1 MSYDIK
7 FSTKRIGTIIAMIA
21 IVATIAFTLSASIKI
36 VDAGHRGVLLH
47 FQEVDTL
54 EPPLGE
60 GLHFVTPL
68 QDDVVNIEVRT
79 QKYEKQTN
87 AGTKDLQVATTT
99 IALNFHPSPE
109 AINDLYKEVGLD
121 YANRIIQPAVEETV
135 KQVTANYNA
144 AELITKRPQ
153 LKADIEESLRV
164 RLAQY
169 DIIQDGVSIT
179 DFSFTSDFQDA
190 INKKVKAEQDALAA
204 ENQVKVK
211 EAEARQAE
219 AVALGLKLAAIQNAE
234 GIKQSAILEAEGH
247 AQAIVLTANAEREK
261 VRLVTEFL
269 QNNPE
274 YIEWFRIFTWNGQL
288 PETLLNGGD
297 VSALLQIPNKVIKEE

>member
-7 FSTKRIGTIIAMIA
+7 FSTRRIGMIIAMIA

-47 FQEVDTL
+47 FQEVDTV

-234 GIKQSAILEAEGH
+234 GIKQAAILEAEGH
-247 AQAIVLTANAEREK
+247 AQAIILQANADKEK
-261 VRLVTEFL
+261 IRLITEFL

-274 YIEWFRIFTWNGQL
+274 YIEWFRILQWNGHL

-297 VSALLQIPNKVIKEE
+297 VSALLQIPSKVIKEE

>member
-234 GIKQSAILEAEGH
+234 GVKQSAILEAEGH
-247 AQAIVLTANAEREK
+247 AQAIILQANADKEK
-261 VRLVTEFL
+261 IRLITEFL

-274 YIEWFRIFTWNGQL
+274 YIEWFRILQWNGQL

-297 VSALLQIPNKVIKEE
+297 VSTLLQIPGKVIKEE

>member
-1 MSYDIK
+1 MSYELK
-7 FSTKRIGTIIAMIA
+7 FSTRRIGMIIAMIA

-47 FQEVDTL
+47 FQEVDTV

-99 IALNFHPSPE
+99 IALNFHPSAE

-234 GIKQSAILEAEGH
+234 GVKQSAILQAEGH
-247 AQAIVLTANAEREK
+247 AQAIILQANADKEK
-261 VRLVTEFL
+261 IRLITEFL

-274 YIEWFRIFTWNGQL
+274 YIEWFRILQWNGQL

-297 VSALLQIPNKVIKEE
+297 VSTLLQIPSKVIKEE